1 MIADKIDL
9 ISQIAG
15 DFEHGVKLLPKIIRK
30 HALLLLVLISAR
42 TSQIVLVTSLV
53 LIPLVL
59 NPVADT
65 LLEKIFPPQEKERFM
80 GLIKTAEEDPR
91 LESYKGS
98 VSFLLWVLSAG
109 FVVISFIL
117 KIPDVVR
124 EGEERSLK
132 VQEDADRKSL
142 HDPES
147 GIQSYRSA
155 LGLTL
160 NDHRVQ
166 VLLDKIKSL
175 EKDLYSKKDQTA
187 AGMETQLRSDTT
199 ILISKDEVKE
209 QVKGSNFKSRYNII
223 KDIGRGSMGLVY
235 HAHDEVLDRDVALK
249 ELPAVTVADE
259 SALKRFRHEAKALA
273 KLSHPGI
280 VQVFDFVEEE
290 NHAWM
295 VMELVTGGDMEDML
309 CSKGKF
315 DLQET
320 LKYGSVLADTLAYA
334 HSKGIVH
341 RDFKA
346 SNVLITLDNMP
357 KIADFGLAK
366 IIHTSQHTIA
376 GTVLGS
382 PSYLSPEQAE
392 GKPADARSDIY
403 SLGILLY
410 RMLSGTVPFKGEN
423 LSSILMQHV
432 SKKPAA
438 LSKLVQDLP
447 NEIENLIMGMLEK
460 NPDKRAQE
468 ASSVSESLGLHMH
481 CQRQNYT

>member
-1 MIADKIDL
+1 
-9 ISQIAG
+9 
-15 DFEHGVKLLPKIIRK
+15 
-30 HALLLLVLISAR
+30 
-42 TSQIVLVTSLV
+42 
-53 LIPLVL
+53 
-59 NPVADT
+59 
-65 LLEKIFPPQEKERFM
+65 
-80 GLIKTAEEDPR
+80 
-91 LESYKGS
+91 
-98 VSFLLWVLSAG
+98 
-109 FVVISFIL
+109 
-117 KIPDVVR
+117 
-124 EGEERSLK
+124 
-132 VQEDADRKSL
+132 
-142 HDPES
+142 
-147 GIQSYRSA
+147 
-155 LGLTL
+155 
-160 NDHRVQ
+160 
-166 VLLDKIKSL
+166 
-175 EKDLYSKKDQTA
+175 
-187 AGMETQLRSDTT
+187 
-199 ILISKDEVKE
+199 
-209 QVKGSNFKSRYNII
+209 
-223 KDIGRGSMGLVY
+223 
-235 HAHDEVLDRDVALK
+235 
-249 ELPAVTVADE
+249 
-259 SALKRFRHEAKALA
+259 
-273 KLSHPGI
+273 
-280 VQVFDFVEEE
+280 
-290 NHAWM
+290 
-295 VMELVTGGDMEDML
+295 MELVTGGDMEDML